1 MPDQIDRA
9 NEVEGQSTD
18 REIDRIRTENPDP
31 AAESAAPR
39 FRNAGEVRTS
49 ADVDEWIK
57 EQTSIRPKKP
67 LPKE

>member
-31 AAESAAPR
+31 AGESDEPR
-39 FRNAGEVRTS
+39 FEHPGEVRTN
-49 ADVDEWIK
+49 ADVDQWIK